1 MKQKGKMTGKEWTV
15 QMIGKEWTV
24 QNNACPTQP
33 GEPSGLISESSQW
46 ADT

>member
-24 QNNACPTQP
+24 QNNACPT
-33 GEPSGLISESSQW
+33 
-46 ADT
+46 